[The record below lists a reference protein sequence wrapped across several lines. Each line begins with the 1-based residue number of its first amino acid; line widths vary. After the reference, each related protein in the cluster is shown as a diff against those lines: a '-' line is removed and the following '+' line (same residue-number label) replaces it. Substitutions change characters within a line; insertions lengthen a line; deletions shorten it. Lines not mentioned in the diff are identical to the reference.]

1 MSEKN
6 KKPTKKEI
14 MGIPYDHV
22 GEGKDKFAVY
32 SEFEVREIM
41 DKWGKIK
48 WDEAQHDAMEFR
60 VNQNSKCPSKI
71 PVGTFTP
78 YKK

>member
-1 MSEKN
+1 MNN

-14 MGIPYDHV
+14 MGTPYTHE
-22 GEGKDKFAVY
+22 GEGKDKFALY
-32 SEFEVREIM
+32 SEFDVIKIM
-41 DKWGKIK
+41 DDWGKIK
-48 WDEAQHDAMEFR
+48 WDEAQHDAMQFNKNR
-60 VNQNSKCPSKI
+60 NSNCPQKY